1 MTQVSEIKK
10 SPANRKTGYEYEEGA
25 KFVAYVSSYTRGK
38 GKDEKYGIRVYD
50 VDMENGYLYEKQQI
64 AISNS
69 SYVTISHNRKFLY
82 SITDFGIEAYRI
94 IAGGDLEKINM
105 ASINGMRGSYLSTDY
120 EDEFLFVSGYHDGK
134 ITVLRINED
143 GSVGEICDELFL
155 KGLGS
160 IAERNFRPHVQ
171 CVKMTRDNRFLLACD
186 LGMDR
191 INVYALDH
199 KTGKLK
205 EADII
210 HCDQESAPRHMQFSP
225 DGRFLY
231 VVMEQKRSV
240 DVYRYE
246 VDKNGTPDFER
257 IQSIS
262 TTKDQDVIGVVA
274 CALKF
279 SWNFKYLLTSNA
291 GENSVTIYD
300 VDRETGLLTLNLS
313 LPIAGE
319 FPKDAALLPDEKHLV
334 SLNHESNSM
343 TFFHFH
349 PEDHTIVMNGPEIAV
364 NQPNCIIFYELR
376 S

>member
-120 EDEFLFVSGYHDGK
+120 EDEFLFVSGYH
-134 ITVLRINED
+134 
-143 GSVGEICDELFL
+143 GEICDELFL

-171 CVKMTRDNRFLLACD
+171 CVKMTRDNHFLLAAD
-186 LGMDR
+186 LGMDHV
-191 INVYALDH
+191 NVY
-199 KTGKLK
+199 KLNRK
-205 EADII
+205 NGHIKQCGILHSEL
-210 HCDQESAPRHMQFSP
+210 ESAPRHLKFSK
-225 DGRFLY
+225 DGHFLY
-231 VVMEQKRSV
+231 VVHELKNII
-240 DVYRYE
+240 DVYFYHE
-246 VDKNGTPDFER
+246 VDGAPDFEK
-257 IQSIS
+257 IQTVPTLNNYHAKGSAAS
-262 TTKDQDVIGVVA
+262 
-274 CALKF
+274 ALNF
-279 SWNFKYLLTSNA
+279 SSDFKYLVSSNA
-291 GENSVTIYD
+291 GDNSVVIFKIDPDNGY
-300 VDRETGLLTLNLS
+300 LS
-313 LPIAGE
+313 KVLCLPISGE
-319 FPKDAALLPDEKHLV
+319 YPKDAALFPDNRHLV
-334 SLNHESNSM
+334 SLNHESNTM
-343 TFFHFH
+343 TFFNV
-349 PEDHTIVMNGPEIAV
+349 DLKKGLLVMHGKEIKV
-364 NQPNCIIFYELR
+364 DKPNCIIFHKLTEEQL
-376 S
+376 

>member
-171 CVKMTRDNRFLLACD
+171 CVKMTRDNHFLLAAD
-186 LGMDR
+186 LGMDHV
-191 INVYALDH
+191 NVY
-199 KTGKLK
+199 KLNRK
-205 EADII
+205 NGHIKQCGILHSEL
-210 HCDQESAPRHMQFSP
+210 ESAPRHLKFSK
-225 DGRFLY
+225 DGHFLY
-231 VVMEQKRSV
+231 VVHELKNII
-240 DVYRYE
+240 DVYFYHE
-246 VDKNGTPDFER
+246 VDGAPGFREDPD
-257 IQSIS
+257 S
-262 TTKDQDVIGVVA
+262 
-274 CALKF
+274 
-279 SWNFKYLLTSNA
+279 
-291 GENSVTIYD
+291 
-300 VDRETGLLTLNLS
+300 
-313 LPIAGE
+313 P
-319 FPKDAALLPDEKHLV
+319 
-334 SLNHESNSM
+334 
-343 TFFHFH
+343 
-349 PEDHTIVMNGPEIAV
+349 HT
-364 NQPNCIIFYELR
+364 
-376 S
+376 

>member
-1 MTQVSEIKK
+1 MAKK
-10 SPANRKTGYEYEEGA
+10 Y
-25 KFVAYVSSYTRGK
+25 VAYVSSYTISSE
-38 GKDEKYGIRVYD
+38 DNNGIRVYD
-50 VDMENGYLYEKQQI
+50 VDVKNGRLKEKEQVEI
-64 AISNS
+64 TNS
-69 SYVTISHNRKFLY
+69 SYLRVAHNQKYLY
-82 SITDFGIEAYRI
+82 SITDLGVESYT
-94 IAGGDLEKINM
+94 IAADGTLDLLNK
-105 ASINGMRGSYLSTDY
+105 ASINGMRGCYLYTDY
-120 EDEFLFVSGYHDGK
+120 EDKYLFSAGYHDGK
-134 ITVLRINED
+134 VTVLRLNPD
-143 GSVGEICDELFL
+143 GTIGKITDEVYH
-155 KGLGS
+155 KGLGT
-160 IAERNFRPHVQ
+160 AVWRNFRPHVQ